1 MAYRP
6 SYQED
11 TACARITRDLC
22 VDGTITSSGGSLAP
36 APDLLGVV
44 TVYYVRTT
52 GVDSLVTD
60 GLTPATAFR
69 TLKYA
74 LEQKLPFAFQNGAFV
89 FDITGITETLP
100 PDFAIPS
107 PICTSPALPFV
118 GGYLGF
124 AGPLTIR
131 ADLTLDTTILAGN
144 VASLAANP
152 TTQQQTINLSGA
164 IAGFF
169 LGMVVMQSGV
179 IMGIV
184 KRQVALAIETT
195 AVALVPWVDIELR
208 TPGATLNDVVILNIV
223 GILILEGIE
232 LLSSV
237 SAGLVCGTVGQYFY
251 CHGCTVAA
259 ATLNSPVGGGG
270 LIFLNCFVIASGAFS
285 GIIGQGIEA
294 FRSFFTGIY
303 FYGYPH
309 GFEFV
314 AFGCGFE
321 SCEPIGSNSTFVFP
335 TNGYADIENCEFKAP
350 LTYAIDAWGAGS
362 MSLYSNVVNNAGA
375 GAYRFRGPLTIDAI
389 NLPAGVGNAGVG
401 VELLDGAQF
410 TGSAVAIAVTGAG
423 GDVKIGNIAAPVT
436 WAAVLAS
443 PNNRITD
450 SGPNGDGSSAKRLV

>member
-1 MAYRP
+1 MGYLGQV
-6 SYQED
+6 STVLGGGGYLGEVSL
-11 TACARITRDLC
+11 I
-22 VDGTITSSGGSLAP
+22 GGGSLLSP
-36 APDLLGVV
+36 VPDLLGVV

-107 PICTSPALPFV
+107 PICTSPVLPFA
-118 GGYLGF
+118 GGYLGYS
-124 AGPLTIR
+124 GPLTIR

-144 VASLAANP
+144 VASLAADP

-179 IMGIV
+179 IMGVV

-195 AVALVPWVDIELR
+195 ASGLVPGVDIELR
-208 TPGATLNDVVILNIV
+208 TPGATLNDVVTLNIV
-223 GILILEGIE
+223 GIHILEGIE

-237 SAGLVCGTVGQYFY
+237 SAGLVCGTVGQYFF
-251 CHGCTVAA
+251 CIGCTVAA
-259 ATLNSPVGGGG
+259 VTINSPVGGGG
-270 LIFLNCFVIASGAFS
+270 LIFLNCFVIAGGAFS

-309 GFEFV
+309 GFDFV

-362 MSLYSNVVNNAGA
+362 MSLYGNVVNNAGA

-389 NLPAGVGNAGVG
+389 NLPAGVGNAGFG

-410 TGSAVAIAVTGAG
+410 GGSVAAIAVTGAG
-423 GDVKIGNIAAPVT
+423 GDVKIGNLAVTT
-436 WAAVLAS
+436 WAAVLAAA
-443 PNNRITD
+443 NNRITD
-450 SGPNGDGSSAKRLV
+450 SGANGDGSSAKRTV